1 MSHVTFYDVL
11 AYVLI
16 GFTIIGA
23 IIFLMIMIPAVR
35 EASSSS
41 YGRPQTARPPKRVCK
56 YTGSCCSKRMCKYT
70 GPCWSTEDMRRFR
83 NEVGDYAVRKFYE
96 DRRKEQEKQLY
107 ASMLEE
113 LRRK

>member
-35 EASSSS
+35 EASSPS

-56 YTGSCCSKRMCKYT
+56 YTGSCCYKKVCIYT
-70 GPCWSTEDMRRFR
+70 GPCWSTEDMRRFG
-83 NEVGDYAVRKFYE
+83 NDTGDCVVRKY
-96 DRRKEQEKQLY
+96 Y
-107 ASMLEE
+107 EE
-113 LRRK
+113 LREK

>member
-23 IIFLMIMIPAVR
+23 IIFLVIMIPVIR
-35 EASSSS
+35 EASSPS

-56 YTGSCCSKRMCKYT
+56 YTGHCY
-70 GPCWSTEDMRRFR
+70 PTE
-83 NEVGDYAVRKFYE
+83 NNP
-96 DRRKEQEKQLY
+96 
-107 ASMLEE
+107 SM
-113 LRRK
+113 KD